1 MKEIRLKL
9 RSFNLKKVEST
20 VLNIIASISKRSTD
34 IKVISI
40 PNKILK
46 FTVNRSPHV
55 YKESREQ
62 FEIRH
67 YTKVVFILSNLCI
80 IDNLMKLE
88 IETGVDIEVKI
99 K

>member
-1 MKEIRLKL
+1 MREIRLKL
-9 RSFNLKKVEST
+9 RSFNLKKIENT
-20 VLNIIASISKRSTD
+20 VFNIITSISKKSTD
-34 IKVISI
+34 IKIISI
-40 PNKILK
+40 PNRILK

-67 YTKVVFILSNLCI
+67 YTKVVLILSDLCI
-80 IDNLMKLE
+80 VDSLMKLE
-88 IETGVDIEVKI
+88 IGTGVDIEVKI